1 MCCKTD
7 CDKAEALASQ
17 FNTVFTIE
25 KENTWNI
32 EEKTLPDS
40 KLVLSFDAATILK
53 NLNGLNISKSS
64 GLYLVNV
71 KMLKELAEPIAP
83 VYQ

>member
-1 MCCKTD
+1 MCCETD
-7 CDKAEALASQ
+7 YDKAEPLASQ
-17 FNTVFTIE
+17 FTIE